1 MKLNNTYYIFRHGEA
16 VSNKK
21 NVSSSWPEKFFN
33 PLTFRGKQQIKRVIP
48 RIKKL
53 KIDLIFSSD
62 ILRTKQTAEIIAKV
76 LKLRVKFDKK
86 LREINTG
93 IFNGGPLDKWYEFY
107 RQNTEFFIKKPKNGG
122 ENYREVKERAK
133 NFLKKIDKKYKNKKI
148 LIVGHGGV
156 FENMQALIK
165 NYTEKQQ
172 ILYKKDLILKN
183 GELRTLLRQGFG
195 GQEL

>member
-1 MKLNNTYYIFRHGEA
+1 MKLNNQYYIFRHGEA

-21 NVSSSWPEKFFN
+21 NISSCWPEKFLN
-33 PLTFRGKQQIKRVIP
+33 PLTKNGKQQIKKAILK
-48 RIKKL
+48 IKKL

-62 ILRTKQTAEIIAKV
+62 ILRTKQTTEIIVKA
-76 LKLRVKFDKK
+76 LKLKIKFDKR

-93 IFNGGPLDKWYEFY
+93 IFNGKSLDQWYGFY
-107 RQNTEFFIKKPKNGG
+107 KKDKDFFVKRPKNGG
-122 ENYREVKERAK
+122 ENYRDVKKRAK
-133 NFLKKIDKKYKNKKI
+133 NFLEAINKQYHDKKI

-156 FENMQALIK
+156 FENMQALVK

-183 GELRTLLRQGFG
+183 GELRKL
-195 GQEL
+195 